1 MKRILNEDSILIILI
16 AVLIFTLLPVS
27 LFLIKGETQ
36 RNLILIK
43 YEAEQTANTI
53 FQIYR
58 ENSDP
63 MELLKNEHIL
73 SFGVYNY
80 LGIPIKTYGR
90 APVRLKEEY
99 INNRLKY
106 PYFIFNKEK
115 KTLVMIR
122 PIGSFMLMQGKGI
135 PRNMPENS
143 KGKYHFRQLLYI
155 ELDTSNFYQKQKLY
169 SVLQFITPIALFLLL
184 LTFVYIFQRNKHYR
198 EKMEK
203 QKQLVRLGEA
213 ARTLTHE
220 IKNPLGA
227 IKIQTGYLKR
237 VLPKENLTEID
248 IIEEETERISNIIDK
263 IGDFLRNPRGNPENI
278 EVVSFIRQLSKRFNA
293 KIIINTLD
301 PEPHYITFDSERFRS
316 VIENLIKNAIES
328 YDREETEKP
337 VEIEISTKRGML
349 NIRVVDSGRG
359 IKEENLETIFDPFFT
374 TKTKGSGLGLS
385 LVKRF
390 IEASGGEITIRG
402 REQGGTEI
410 LIKVPENHT
419 ETGGKG

>member
-36 RNLILIK
+36 RNLILIE

-90 APVRLKEEY
+90 APIRLKEEY